1 MILELPL
8 SSDPAQR
15 FTTQLGA
22 KKYDF
27 DVKYNDRSGVWTMDM
42 ADNATKLAILSGIP
56 LVLGQELLEPYNLT
70 MGRML
75 VVDGTNQGK
84 EAGTDDLGGRV
95 KLYLPARGN
104 RLL

>member
-15 FTTQLGA
+15 FTTQLGD

-42 ADNATKLAILSGIP
+42 ADNANKLPILSGIP

>member
-15 FTTQLGA
+15 FTTQLGD

-42 ADNATKLAILSGIP
+42 ADNASKLSILSGVP
-56 LVLGQELLEPYNLT
+56 LVLGQELLEPYNLAI
-70 MGRML
+70 GQML

-84 EAGTDDLGGRV
+84 EAGPDDLGDRV
-95 KLYLPARGN
+95 KLYWISPDEVIA
-104 RLL
+104 

>member
-15 FTTQLGA
+15 FTTQLGD

-27 DVKYNDRSGVWTMDM
+27 DVKYSDRSGVWTMDM
-42 ADNATKLAILSGIP
+42 ADNANKAAILSGIP
-56 LVLGQELLEPYNLT
+56 LVLGQQLLEPYNLSI
-70 MGRML
+70 GRML

-84 EAGTDDLGGRV
+84 EAGSDDLGSRV
-95 KLYLPARGN
+95 KLYWFSPDEAVA
-104 RLL
+104 